1 MTDPFNFDAPVPL
14 AFGVNRL
21 NKLGRDI
28 EKLAGA
34 GSTVVLVSDPG
45 VAAAGLVERTTAAIE
60 GGGHTVQAFTDIRSD
75 PLASS
80 VDGVVELARQAG
92 ARCVVG
98 LGGGSSL
105 DVAKVAAALAVS
117 GDAVETY
124 ALGAQPV
131 PRDGLPKIA
140 IPTTAGT
147 GSEVTRTSVFSTED
161 RKLWAWG
168 NPLRFN
174 LALLDPALTVGLP
187 PALTAATGVDASVHA
202 IESATTRRRN
212 PVSTALALGAVRQLK
227 TWLKRA
233 IDEPEDLEARGHVL
247 IAATTA
253 GIAFDV
259 TGVGIAHAMGHAIGE
274 IAGVHH
280 GRAVGLALNATMAGA
295 AETVPEAYAEV
306 AGALGAPV
314 QGLGTEEAAALAA
327 PAYDAWLREVGLRLS
342 LDDHKLSADDAD
354 AIAALCFA
362 DENKVMLMTD
372 SVRYSQDS
380 LRDAATRMLTA
391 A

>member
-1 MTDPFNFDAPVPL
+1 MTNPFNFDAPVPL
-14 AFGVNRL
+14 AFGVERL

-28 EKLAGA
+28 ERLAGA
-34 GSTVVLVSDPG
+34 QCSVTLVSDPG
-45 VAAAGLVERTTAAIE
+45 VADAGLVDRTVAVIE
-60 GGGHTVQAFTDIRSD
+60 GGGHTVRTFTDVRSD

-80 VDGVVELARQAG
+80 VDAVVDLARRTE

-105 DVAKVAAALAVS
+105 DVAKIAAALAVS
-117 GDAVETY
+117 GGPVETY

-131 PRDGLPKIA
+131 PSDGLPKIG

-174 LALLDPALTVGLP
+174 LALLDPTLTVGLP
-187 PALTAATGVDASVHA
+187 AALTAATGVDASVHA

-212 PVSTALALGAVRQLK
+212 PVSSSLALGAVRQLR
-227 TWLKRA
+227 TWLKQA
-233 IDEPEDLEARGHVL
+233 IDEPDDLEARGHVL

-295 AETVPEAYAEV
+295 AEAVPEAYADV
-306 AGALGAPV
+306 AGALGAPI
-314 QGLGTEEAAALAA
+314 QGLAPEEAAAMAA
-327 PAYDAWLREVGLRLS
+327 PAYDAWLRDVGLRIS
-342 LDDHKLSADDAD
+342 RWMIMASAPATP
-354 AIAALCFA
+354 
-362 DENKVMLMTD
+362 MP
-372 SVRYSQDS
+372 SQS
-380 LRDAATRMLTA
+380 TVLRRREQGDGVGR
-391 A
+391 